1 MGEPKPARRPVSRA
15 TGVPGIKILISSLAL
30 VATLAGWGW
39 LAAQPPTPAP
49 VVKEIA
55 AAPRVVEAGTV
66 SYRVPALPT
75 LVPLVD
81 PPRASA
87 RRARPAAPA
96 AAPASGMPQLATL
109 REVSAPPPP
118 PPQPEQQSQSQNE
131 APAAVSQS
139 SR

>member
-1 MGEPKPARRPVSRA
+1 MGEPRTARRPVSRA
-15 TGVPGIKILISSLAL
+15 KGVPGIKILISSLAL
-30 VATLAGWGW
+30 VATLAGWGL

-55 AAPRVVEAGTV
+55 AAPRVVEVRTV
-66 SYRVPALPT
+66 SYRLPALPT

-118 PPQPEQQSQSQNE
+118 PPQPEAQPQDE
-131 APAAVSQS
+131 EPAAVSRS

>member
-1 MGEPKPARRPVSRA
+1 MDEPKAARRPVSRA
-15 TGVPGIKILISSLAL
+15 KGVPGIKILISSLAL

-39 LAAQPPTPAP
+39 LAAQPPAPAP

-55 AAPRVVEAGTV
+55 AAPRVAEAGGA

-87 RRARPAAPA
+87 RRAGPAAPA
-96 AAPASGMPQLATL
+96 AAPAGGMPQLATL

-118 PPQPEQQSQSQNE
+118 PPQPEPQQSQNE
-131 APAAVSQS
+131 EPAAVSRS

>member
-1 MGEPKPARRPVSRA
+1 MGEPAAARRPVGRA
-15 TGVPGIKILISSLAL
+15 KGVPGIKILISSLAL

-39 LAAQPPTPAP
+39 LAAQPPEPAP
-49 VVKEIA
+49 PVRQVA
-55 AAPRVVEAGTV
+55 AAPRVLSARTV
-66 SYRVPALPT
+66 SYQVPALPT

-87 RRARPAAPA
+87 RRARSAAPA
-96 AAPASGMPQLATL
+96 AAPASAMPQLATL

-118 PPQPEQQSQSQNE
+118 PPPPAPEE
-131 APAAVSQS
+131 PDAVSRS